1 MTLVNRWY
9 QILESLVIHNNITV
23 NQLQKQLGISRL
35 TLLKSID
42 QLNDILDD
50 DVEIFQNQNKL
61 QLNVYDYARLE
72 AILSGGLR
80 RQSDFNSSSKRIAYL
95 FSRLLQEDKEIYI
108 DDLAEEVG
116 VSRGTLVKDLKI
128 AKEISKQ

>member
-128 AKEISKQ
+128 AKEIAKQ